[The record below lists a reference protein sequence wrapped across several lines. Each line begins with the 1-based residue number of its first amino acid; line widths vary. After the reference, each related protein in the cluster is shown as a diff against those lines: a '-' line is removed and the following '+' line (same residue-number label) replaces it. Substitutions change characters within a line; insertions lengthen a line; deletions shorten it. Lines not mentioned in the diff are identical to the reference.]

1 MIFNGMTSE
10 FMLKLEARFLAQKL
24 VCVGL
29 DSDIAKL
36 PQGLLAEHASPEE
49 ALFVF
54 NRGIIEATADL
65 VSAFKPNAA
74 FYEAEGEA
82 GYRALKR
89 TAEYLKEHYP
99 EIPLILDAKRAD
111 IGNTNESYARGIFD
125 DLLMDAVTVHPYLG
139 KEALAPFL
147 ARKDKGIFVLVRTSN
162 PGAGEFQDLTVE
174 GMPLYQRVARNVA
187 EKWNGNGNCGVVVGA
202 TYPEELSMVRG
213 IVGDMPILVPGIGAQ
228 GGDVAK
234 TVSAGKGKDSFG
246 LVINSSRG
254 IIYASGGADYADA
267 ARKAA
272 EALSDSIRAALL
284 PA

>member
-1 MIFNGMTSE
+1 M
-10 FMLKLEARFLAQKL
+10 AQKL

-36 PQGLLAEHASPEE
+36 PEAVKAEYSSPEE

-54 NRGIIEATADL
+54 NRSIIEATADL
-65 VSAFKPNAA
+65 VSAFKLNAA

-89 TAEYLKEHYP
+89 TAGYLKEQYP
-99 EIPLILDAKRAD
+99 EIPVIFDAKRAD
-111 IGNTNESYARGIFD
+111 IGNTNEAYARAIFD

-162 PGAGEFQDLTVE
+162 PGAGEFQDLVVD
-174 GMPLYQRVARNVA
+174 GLPLYQKVARNVA
-187 EKWNGNGNCGVVVGA
+187 EGWNGNGNCGVVVGA
-202 TYPEELSMVRG
+202 TYPEELKAVRE
-213 IVGDMPILVPGIGAQ
+213 IVGNMPILVPGIGAQ
-228 GGDVAK
+228 GGDIAK
-234 TVSAGKGKDSFG
+234 TVSAGKGKSSFG

-254 IIYASGGADYADA
+254 IIYASQGADYADA
-267 ARKAA
+267 ARKAT
-272 EALSDSIRAALL
+272 EALSDFIHTALL
-284 PA
+284 TA